1 MFLITLYILT
11 NIFDRKSKVFVNYI
25 NLLFEEPTQS
35 TEPQNEPWKL
45 PSATYKWYDETT
57 FYAGSYGYSGLNK
70 TPPGESNQ
78 PIDFVMGDITNGQ
91 QFSVTLLINGLSP
104 YTTYQ
109 NYKVGIYNESGTQ
122 MGSFDLAGSWNSYGY
137 SNAFA
142 ITTDSSGT
150 VKIVF
155 NAKTKPGITGNANI
169 RLKQGT
175 TNKYT
180 ESILIK

>member
-1 MFLITLYILT
+1 
-11 NIFDRKSKVFVNYI
+11 
-25 NLLFEEPTQS
+25 
-35 TEPQNEPWKL
+35 
-45 PSATYKWYDETT
+45 
-57 FYAGSYGYSGLNK
+57 
-70 TPPGESNQ
+70 
-78 PIDFVMGDITNGQ
+78 MGDITNGQ

-122 MGSFDLAGSWNSYGY
+122 VGSFDLGGSWNSYGY
-137 SNAFA
+137 SNTFA

-150 VKIVF
+150 TKIVL
-155 NAKTKPGITGNANI
+155 NAKTKPGITCNANI